1 MNIRI
6 GTGYFAKGKAYS
18 DDGFTLVSI
27 ARTRPWFLPKEL
39 LVWYLSDLAPTG
51 EIIGVKDNPKVYE
64 KKYDEEILS
73 KTSAQEILRKLE
85 RYAELECK
93 DKVALLCYESPEK
106 FCHRHLVARW
116 LGDALGIRIEEINLN
131 PKEETLF

>member
-1 MNIRI
+1 MKIA
-6 GTGYFAKGKAYS
+6 TGYFAKAQTYHNMGYS
-18 DDGFTLVSI
+18 LVSV

-51 EIIGVKDNPKVYE
+51 EIIGAKDNPKVYE
-64 KKYDEEILS
+64 KKYNEEILS

-93 DKVALLCYESPEK
+93 EKVALLCYESPEK
-106 FCHRHLVARW
+106 FCHRHIVAKW
-116 LGDALGIRIEEINLN
+116 LGDALGVRIEEINLN
-131 PKEETLF
+131 HKEETLV